1 MELNSDLILALALLL
16 IAGTL
21 AGLLAGLLGVGGGVV
36 LVPAFYHIF
45 TSLGY
50 EFEGLMQ
57 ICLASSLATIIV
69 TSVMSVNSHDKK
81 GTVRWDVLQT
91 WAVPVAIGAVAGML
105 ATNVLRNDVLTI
117 IFAFLALIIAGIMGI
132 GVNWKPIKDE
142 MPKGISRAG
151 YGLGTGF
158 LSTLMGIG
166 GGSIATPIMVLH
178 NIPVH
183 NAISTSAGFGFIIA
197 VPAVIGFLLTS
208 TEAEAPP
215 LTIGAVNI
223 PAVVCILP
231 VSILT
236 TPAGAGLTHKIDTKP
251 LKRIFGIFLAVVA
264 LNMARRA
271 IFG

>member
-1 MELNSDLILALALLL
+1 MEFTNDLILALVLLL
-16 IAGTL
+16 IAGAF

-36 LVPAFYHIF
+36 LVPAFYYIF

-50 EFEGLMQ
+50 DFEGLMQ

-69 TSVMSVNSHDKK
+69 TSVMSVNAHNKK

-91 WAVPVAIGAVAGML
+91 WAIPVAIGAIAGML

-117 IFAFLALIIAGIMGI
+117 IFAVLALIIAAIMGL
-132 GVNWKPIKDE
+132 GVNWKPIKED
-142 MPKGISRAG
+142 MPNGLPRAG
-151 YGLGTGF
+151 FGLGTGF

-166 GGSIATPIMVLH
+166 GGSIATPFMVLH
-178 NIPVH
+178 SVPIH

-197 VPAVIGFLLTS
+197 VPAVIGFLLTGAA
-208 TEAEAPP
+208 AEAPP
-215 LTIGAVNI
+215 LTVGAVNI
-223 PAVVCILP
+223 PAVAIILI
-231 VSILT
+231 VSVFT
-236 TPAGAGLTHKIDTKP
+236 TPIGANLTHKIDTKP